1 MDIVDNGSGSD
12 PVVLTSRE
20 MDVMDVL
27 WKLGSGTV
35 SEVQSGLSDRLAYT
49 TVLTILRTLEKK
61 GHVGHEAEGR
71 AHRYAPLVA
80 REDAQGS
87 AIRRI
92 TRKLFSG
99 SPELLMTQLLSERGL
114 TPEQLRRLRD
124 LVDQRLREDEE

>member
-1 MDIVDNGSGSD
+1 MNIVDPRSGSD

-20 MDVMDVL
+20 MDVMNVL

-35 SEVQSGLSDRLAYT
+35 SEVQRGLSDDLAYT

-71 AHRYAPLVA
+71 AHRYLPLVE
-80 REDAQGS
+80 REKAQES
-87 AIRRI
+87 AVRRI

-99 SPELLMTQLLSERGL
+99 SPELVMAQLLSERGL
-114 TPEQLRRLRD
+114 SEDQLRRLRD
-124 LVDQRLREDEE
+124 LVDERLNEEGE